1 MSFLISFTYFTS
13 VLLVSVELMLDIIHE
28 VGIFLNMQGYM
39 TIAIFIVSESD
50 FRLAAIVEET
60 VNLILL
66 FQTTKHKVN
75 VVVLRIV

>member
-1 MSFLISFTYFTS
+1 MSFLISFTCFTS

-39 TIAIFIVSESD
+39 TIAFFIVGEGD
-50 FRLAAIVEET
+50 FRLAAIVKET